1 MRKKISLLMILSI
14 ALLVPQQVFAHS
26 HYEASTPGENEVVNE
41 PVNEVTVTF
50 DGGIAAGDMTITNE
64 ETNEEASISS
74 IEVEATSILAI
85 LEDELENG
93 SYLVEWENIG
103 DDTHVIEGS
112 FTFEVNAPEEVTPED
127 EQAAEEDAANNAENE
142 MTEDEQADTA
152 SETEETESGSA
163 VLWISLG
170 LVALFIIGLIA
181 FAVSRR
187 KK

>member
-1 MRKKISLLMILSI
+1 MMV
-14 ALLVPQQVFAHS
+14 ALLVPQQVLAHS
-26 HYEASTPGENEVVNE
+26 HYQASTPGENEVVNE

-50 DGGIAAGDMTITNE
+50 DGGIAAGEMTIINE
-64 ETNEEASISS
+64 ESGEEAVIATTD
-74 IEVEATSILAI
+74 VEETTIIAT
-85 LEDELENG
+85 LEEELENG

-112 FTFEVNAPEEVTPED
+112 FTFEVDAPEEVTPED

-142 MTEDEQADTA
+142 VTEDEQ

-163 VLWISLG
+163 VLWISIALG
-170 LVALFIIGLIA
+170 ALFIIGIIA

-187 KK
+187 RK